1 MGVLVIGADKV
12 KQIKSTLFEV
22 GATKVIHFDCRKK
35 NFYKRKI
42 PSDIDMVVF
51 ITDYLSHNKM
61 EVFKKEAKKK
71 KIPAVYAKYS
81 KNDLAD
87 KIKRAITDDN
97 ESYSNK
103 KIDFG
108 K

>member
-12 KQIKSTLFEV
+12 QQIKSTLFEL

-42 PSDIDMVVF
+42 PSNIDMVVF

-61 EVFKKEAKKK
+61 EVFKKEAQKR
-71 KIPAVYAKYS
+71 KIPTVYSKHS
-81 KNDLAD
+81 KNDLKS
-87 KIKRAITDDN
+87 KIEKF
-97 ESYSNK
+97 S
-103 KIDFG
+103 KIL